1 MSLRN
6 DMLKALIINS
16 CVFLGLFLLHIVF
29 AANGQDTAFTAV
41 ALLISLQVIGFG
53 PLTVILAGERGAH
66 RRQTLRRTLVVALP
80 LAFGLAWSY
89 GGMAWSLTEMVAVV
103 GASISVH
110 FAFYQYWR
118 EEA

>member
-1 MSLRN
+1 MS
-6 DMLKALIINS
+6 MLKALLINS
-16 CVFLGLFLLHIVF
+16 CVFLGLFLMHIVF

-53 PLTVILAGERGAH
+53 PLTVFLAGDRGVH
-66 RRQTLRRTLVVALP
+66 RRRTLRRTLVVGLP

-110 FAFYQYWR
+110 FAFYRCWR
-118 EEA
+118 EED